1 MMTVLATW
9 YSLGIQPSCRCVYYL
24 NIFVIFFPA
33 TMNHEGPG
41 NFLTLTAGYVLSQ
54 TAVLILYFSLRKFL
68 LFLLLSLTFQQV
80 CFFVSLGGAGL
91 SYNGNNCYCLQLG

>member
-68 LFLLLSLTFQQV
+68 IFLLLSLTFQQV
-80 CFFVSLGGAGL
+80 CFL
-91 SYNGNNCYCLQLG
+91 CLWGEQV

>member
-1 MMTVLATW
+1 MDHIAYDDRFGHLVFSGNPTFL
-9 YSLGIQPSCRCVYYL
+9 SL
-24 NIFVIFFPA
+24 
-33 TMNHEGPG
+33 NHEGPE

-68 LFLLLSLTFQQV
+68 IFLLLSLNFQQV